1 MTTIKV
7 SDGDFTINTYGR
19 NDYISGTEEA
29 AQNVARA
36 ILIEYNSF
44 FDEGNEF
51 LTYASGSSSVV
62 FANEM
67 LVQQF
72 LTESI
77 NRLIIKQRDAQIV
90 GKIIQV
96 NQIKTRMVGLTTLI
110 FLAEVMF
117 ADGTVTSVVGQSA
130 IQPTKLDHII
140 NSSSLI
146 TV

>member
-19 NDYISGTEEA
+19 NDYISGVGEA
-29 AQNVARA
+29 AQNVARS

-51 LTYASGSSSVV
+51 LNYASGGSSVV
-62 FANEM
+62 YANEM

-77 NRLIIKQRDAQIV
+77 NRLIIKQRDAQND

-96 NQIKTRMVGLTTLI
+96 NQIKTRMVGMTTLI

-117 ADGTVTSVVGQSA
+117 LDGTVTSVVGQSS